1 MKTTFLP
8 YISSLLLLCCTVGSS
23 VYSQNAATLLT
34 NAKAEFQKAYTEQDM
49 PQAVQQLKQAL
60 LSQPNNP
67 EIHYYLAYA
76 LDRVNSAE
84 STWVTSSNRKKVEEI
99 SQHLEQSIRLSPRY
113 KGEKLALDPYSKL
126 GSVWGSLAM
135 GYLARTLPDSAR
147 WAFEQGKRRGG
158 FLEPQLELGRNLLNS
173 CTQNAVLFSSGD
185 NFSYP
190 LFYLQTR
197 ENLRPDVQVIDINL
211 LNTDWYCLYLAAQ
224 ASNPV
229 IREGIGVDAIPNLVS
244 WKPGR
249 ISAKIDNAACGKDKA
264 FEWEIP
270 QLVNG
275 DFLLRSEY
283 VLLQFIIGN
292 EFSSDVYFT
301 AGFSKDDLLYLEGY
315 LEFGVL
321 VQRLNPCISQNQKSA
336 ADYLRN
342 FDLST
347 LPQQQS
353 AINNS
358 PDLVN
363 QLNFYRIGYAN
374 AIFQLIEAGKMDD
387 AKALM
392 AALETRLP
400 TTLVPMFSTTLSNYI
415 EKLKDSFNR

>member
-1 MKTTFLP
+1 MKTKFFS
-8 YISSLLLLCCTVGSS
+8 YISLTVLCWFAT
-23 VYSQNAATLLT
+23 NAAIFAQSASTLLAS
-34 NAKAEFQKAYTEQDM
+34 AKAEFKKEYAAQNMAQT
-49 PQAVQQLKQAL
+49 AQQLKQAL

-67 EIHYYLAYA
+67 EIHYYLANA
-76 LDRVNSAE
+76 LDRVNATAA
-84 STWVTSSNRKKVEEI
+84 TWIATSNRKSVAEI
-99 SQHLEQSIRLSPRY
+99 SQHLEQCIRLSPRY

-135 GYLARTLPDSAR
+135 GYLAQNLPDSAR
-147 WAFEQGKRRGG
+147 WAFRQGKSKGAY
-158 FLEPQLELGRNLLNS
+158 LEPSLELGRNLLNS
-173 CTQNAVLFSSGD
+173 CTKDAILFSSGD

-190 LFYLQTR
+190 LFYLQTV
-197 ENLRPDVQVIDINL
+197 ENLRSDVQIVDVNL
-211 LNTDWYCLYLAAQ
+211 LNTDWYCLYLAAR
-224 ASNPV
+224 ASNEV
-229 IREGIGVDAIPNLVS
+229 LREGINIDAIPNLVS
-244 WKPGR
+244 WKTGPV
-249 ISAKIDNAACGKDKA
+249 SAKITNGECGNIKT
-264 FEWEIP
+264 FEWDIP
-270 QLVNG
+270 ELING

-292 EFSSDVYFT
+292 QFANDVYFT
-301 AGFSKDDLLYLEGY
+301 VGFSKDDLLYLDNH

-321 VQRLNPCISQNQKSA
+321 VQKLQPCDTKNQKSA

-342 FDLST
+342 YTISS
-347 LPQQQS
+347 LPQQQT

-374 AIFQLIEAGKMDD
+374 AIFQLIEVGKTDD

-400 TTLVPMFSTTLSNYI
+400 TTLVPMFSATLNDYI
-415 EKLKDSFNR
+415 EKLKVSLNR